1 MKKMICYEIKKVF
14 TGTKSR
20 AALLLLTLIIGVLC
34 WFAMN
39 VAYVNETGEKETG
52 PWAVARLRA
61 AQKEWSGYLDEEK
74 IRQVI
79 AENKRICATP
89 EAMSPDYRVTNIAY
103 GWTQGIMEIRSLL
116 NFSYAEE
123 FRHYDYYLADSLAE
137 SQAGAFYAN
146 RTRLLQEWLEGDAK
160 EQFSDNEKTWLIR
173 QYETLDTPFYYDYMK
188 GWVQLFQFSPTIIMI
203 TMLFLG
209 YLVGGIF
216 SSEFAWRADAV
227 FYTSFYGRNRAVL
240 AKVKAGVGIVTGIY
254 WAAVL
259 LYSGVVLGYLGVDG
273 WNCPVQADFTG
284 WKCFYHITVWQKYLL
299 TVTGG
304 YIGCLFMSGLCMY
317 VSARFRSAV
326 LAVMVPFVLIFLPSF
341 VGSIESPAVSKILG
355 LLPDRL
361 LQVGTAM
368 GYFDLYTLGG
378 KVTGAVPVLL
388 VMYGIL
394 AMVLLPAVYYTGKRT
409 E

>member
-1 MKKMICYEIKKVF
+1 
-14 TGTKSR
+14 
-20 AALLLLTLIIGVLC
+20 
-34 WFAMN
+34 
-39 VAYVNETGEKETG
+39 
-52 PWAVARLRA
+52 
-61 AQKEWSGYLDEEK
+61 
-74 IRQVI
+74 
-79 AENKRICATP
+79 
-89 EAMSPDYRVTNIAY
+89 
-103 GWTQGIMEIRSLL
+103 
-116 NFSYAEE
+116 
-123 FRHYDYYLADSLAE
+123 
-137 SQAGAFYAN
+137 
-146 RTRLLQEWLEGDAK
+146 
-160 EQFSDNEKTWLIR
+160 
-173 QYETLDTPFYYDYMK
+173 
-188 GWVQLFQFSPTIIMI
+188 MI

-216 SSEFAWRADAV
+216 SNEFAWRADAV

-394 AMVLLPAVYYTGKRT
+394 AIVLLPAVYYTGKRT